1 VLGDL
6 FYQLGTVLGG
16 LDSHLPGKHGAGA
29 NDEAGPSP
37 SAPPAASAGPAT
49 PDADHLDGDL
59 HHVMDSAGGVMT
71 TAAVAWLAGRVLR
84 PRPVRWTRVV
94 LAGVAATV
102 IADVVARTLDARSAP
117 PRPLFDDDPEMML
130 RRFGGGIAM
139 AAGYAALVYPRLPGP
154 PLLRGLAFGALEV
167 AAAPRGGLARMAA
180 ETPTLRFPLQNL
192 ALPLDE
198 DELATPL
205 SRLAF
210 GLGLGLFYQDLR
222 AHHSGDD
229 DLEDYDE
236 D

>member
-16 LDSHLPGKHGAGA
+16 LDSHLPGKHGAGQGVD
-29 NDEAGPSP
+29 DELAAPADPAGPFGP
-37 SAPPAASAGPAT
+37 DGAPELE
-49 PDADHLDGDL
+49 HL
-59 HHVMDSAGGVMT
+59 VDSAGGLM
-71 TAAVAWLAGRVLR
+71 TAAAGAWLAGRVLR

-102 IADVVARTLDARSAP
+102 IADLVARTLDSKAAP
-117 PRPLFDDDPEMML
+117 PTPLFDGDPETIL
-130 RRFGGGIAM
+130 RRFGGGVAM

-167 AAAPRGGLARMAA
+167 AAAPRGGLARLAA
-180 ETPTLRFPLQNL
+180 ETPTLRFPLQSL
-192 ALPLDE
+192 AQPLE
-198 DELATPL
+198 AEELASPL

-210 GLGLGLFYQDLR
+210 GLGLGLVYQDR
-222 AHHSGDD
+222 HDD
-229 DLEDYDE
+229 YDEHDEHDYDE